1 MALVENFNVER
12 IAKLEAQVESIKE
25 DMSEVKQD
33 IKNLNQ
39 KIEDGNRRIV
49 EHLDNSIN
57 ELAKADKDQH
67 ESLRKSMEKVNTRVD
82 TLERWKWMILGGAI
96 VVGYM
101 IGNLDIITKIFK

>member
-25 DMSEVKQD
+25 DVSEVKQD